1 MTAIWG
7 PLGWMALHSAASLYP
22 DTPTEPERQLMTSW
36 LDLFRDTITCPSCQ
50 AHFTELLG
58 NYRAQFP
65 NMMYSRANFMLFTL
79 RAHNDVNRRLNK
91 PLYLTVASCFERLRK
106 NVQFNTARSFRITY
120 INHITRHWR
129 SFQDASGLSAMKKIH
144 QMRKIED
151 SYMTPRSNEFETE
164 IPEDVVIVQL
174 GPQEVPT
181 ARPIL
186 QAGAGSRMMMTPF
199 GLRLRK

>member
-1 MTAIWG
+1 
-7 PLGWMALHSAASLYP
+7 
-22 DTPTEPERQLMTSW
+22 
-36 LDLFRDTITCPSCQ
+36 
-50 AHFTELLG
+50 
-58 NYRAQFP
+58 
-65 NMMYSRANFMLFTL
+65 MLFTL

-129 SFQDASGLSAMKKIH
+129 SFQDASGLAAMKKIH
-144 QMRKIED
+144 QMKKIED
-151 SYMTPRSNEFETE
+151 SYMTPRTNEFEII

-174 GPQEVPT
+174 GPQEIPT

-186 QAGAGSRMMMTPF
+186 QAGSGSRMMMTPF